1 MKLSTLAA
9 TSIAALLAV
18 TSIEA
23 HAINAQRE
31 LQKQGCLKCHAVSR
45 KKDGPSLKEIAA
57 KYDGDPEA
65 VAKLK
70 EHATSTPTIE
80 VNGKEETHK
89 ELKLEGEDMDTVLN
103 WILTR

>member
-1 MKLSTLAA
+1 MKVSAIAA
-9 TSIAALLAV
+9 TSIAALLAL

-57 KYDGDPEA
+57 KYKDDSEA
-65 VAKLK
+65 MAKLK
-70 EHATSTPTIE
+70 EHASSSPEIE
-80 VNGKEETHK
+80 VNGKKETHK
-89 ELKLEGEDMDTVLN
+89 KLELEGADLDEVLT